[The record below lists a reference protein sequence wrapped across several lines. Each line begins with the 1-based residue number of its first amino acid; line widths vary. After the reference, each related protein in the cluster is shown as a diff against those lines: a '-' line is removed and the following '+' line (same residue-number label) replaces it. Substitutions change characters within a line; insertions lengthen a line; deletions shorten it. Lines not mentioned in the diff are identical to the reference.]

1 MLLCTRRMLLTWR
14 GAQGSAEGVELEE
27 NEAELRRVDFIAE
40 RLGCALSA

>member
-1 MLLCTRRMLLTWR
+1 MLLRTRRMLLTCR

-40 RLGCALSA
+40 RLGCA